1 MSAFRVECLGHGCF
15 LPSTQSGSYSTC
27 PWWQVDWGYKGRV
40 WRSRGLWWKR
50 PITRKKVGGARR
62 QNTKLGLS
70 FSSCCCCFQLLQ
82 YLWQRQENNN
92 VDTKPILDVTATAH
106 VPTVQ
111 SISWEIFANNYQ
123 FDKTC
128 FLMKKSPAWLYMR
141 LVFIRTNL
149 EVCWGLSIWVTKK

>member
-15 LPSTQSGSYSTC
+15 LPSTQWGSYSTS

-62 QNTKLGLS
+62 QNTKLGL
-70 FSSCCCCFQLLQ
+70 FLFMLLLLSAFYSICGKDKRITMLIQ
-82 YLWQRQENNN
+82 NQSLMSL
-92 VDTKPILDVTATAH
+92 PL
-106 VPTVQ
+106 PTVQ